1 MSVEATA
8 APILILGAG
17 IHGVAVARELLL
29 NGMSVVLIDSGDLAS
44 GATSKSSRL
53 IHGGLRYLEYGDVN
67 LVKESL
73 AERKRNLELAPNFVM
88 PLRLYIPLE
97 ASWSGLIPSAVGF
110 FGGQRSS
117 WGRALSGSRGSR
129 GYWPVRAGLSMYDWL
144 AGDDVLPPSATVDLH
159 NPEAPWV
166 NTQRYR
172 SLVAYSDAQM
182 LYPERVVEALVADA
196 EQIARTSQL
205 SFRLGTYTHVERT
218 GGMLTIAS
226 PLWTEPLTISPTLIV
241 NASGAA
247 GDATLSALGI
257 AAPPL
262 LGGTKGSHLLTWHP
276 ELQRALNGQAVYAE
290 ASDGRPVFTLPFE
303 DGVLIGTTDVPYDG
317 LPAEAVASEE
327 EIAYLLDMVWQVF
340 GIAVGR
346 DDVVAHYCGVRPLPR
361 SNADQPGAISRD
373 HSLVWHQWGNVPV
386 LTLVGGKLTT
396 WRAFGEQVSDH
407 VLGKLGR
414 PRISQ
419 TRLRRL
425 PGNAA
430 PTSETALPA
439 DVRRSWVDAGWTNA
453 AEAAALWKLL
463 GTRGADVLRDVS
475 GEPREPVA
483 DSPLT
488 RRVVCWLIR
497 HEHVVCLEDLLER
510 RLLSVFQQHVSRA
523 HLEDLAECL
532 VACGKLP
539 AADTHAAVT
548 RAQQRLQRY
557 YGRRFPDLPA
567 EAPHGR

>member
-1 MSVEATA
+1 MSVETTA

-29 NGMSVVLIDSGDLAS
+29 NGMSVVLIDAGDLAS

-73 AERKRNLELAPNFVM
+73 AERKRNLELAPCFVA

-110 FGGQRSS
+110 LGGQRTAL
-117 WGRALSGSRGSR
+117 GRALIGPRGSR

-144 AGDDVLPPSATVDLH
+144 AGDDVLPPSASVDLLD
-159 NPEAPWV
+159 PAAPWV

-182 LYPERVVEALVADA
+182 LYPERVVLALLADA
-196 EQIARTSQL
+196 EQIARASQL
-205 SFRLGTYTHVERT
+205 SFRLGTYAHLERAGT
-218 GGMLTIAS
+218 ALVIAS
-226 PLWTEPLTISPTLIV
+226 PLWADSLTVSPALIV

-247 GDATLSALGI
+247 GDETLAALGI
-257 AAPPL
+257 ATPPL
-262 LGGTKGSHLLTWHP
+262 LGGTKGSHVLTWHP
-276 ELQRALNGQAVYAE
+276 ELKRALNGQAVYAE
-290 ASDGRPVFTLPFE
+290 ASDGRPVFTLPFD
-303 DGVLIGTTDVPYDG
+303 DGVLIGTTDVPYQG
-317 LPAEAVASEE
+317 VPSEAVASEE

-340 GIAVGR
+340 GIALSR

-373 HSLVWHQWGNVPV
+373 HSLVWHHQEGVPV

-396 WRAFGEQVSDH
+396 WRAFGEQVTDH

-414 PRISQ
+414 QRIAQ

-430 PTSETALPA
+430 LTSETSSPA
-439 DVRRSWVDAGWTNA
+439 DLWQSWVDAGWTDS

-463 GTRGADVLRDVS
+463 GTRAADVLRDVS
-475 GEPREPVA
+475 GEPREPIA

-497 HEHVVCLEDLLER
+497 HEHVARLEDLVER
-510 RLLSVFQQHVSRA
+510 RLLSVFQQRLTPA
-523 HLEDLAECL
+523 HLHDLAQCL
-532 VACGKLP
+532 VACGKLEQ
-539 AADTHAAVT
+539 TELTAAVT
-548 RAQQRLQRY
+548 QTQQRLQQH
-557 YGRRFPDLPA
+557 YGRRFPDHGA
-567 EAPHGR
+567 ESS